1 MKMVQV
7 LKALVIGMGILI
19 VIGMGV
25 LGYGLYKQ
33 ARELDAGG
41 ARSSSV
47 SPSASSSAS
56 SSGGGGKGATGF
68 GEAVLPIPAGCE
80 IAEVKPDGDRLY
92 VIIGPAPS
100 CARIVIVDPKSGKIM
115 GTLKAAP

>member
-33 ARELDAGG
+33 AQELDAGG

-47 SPSASSSAS
+47 SPSVSSSAP
-56 SSGGGGKGATGF
+56 SSGGGEDKTGF